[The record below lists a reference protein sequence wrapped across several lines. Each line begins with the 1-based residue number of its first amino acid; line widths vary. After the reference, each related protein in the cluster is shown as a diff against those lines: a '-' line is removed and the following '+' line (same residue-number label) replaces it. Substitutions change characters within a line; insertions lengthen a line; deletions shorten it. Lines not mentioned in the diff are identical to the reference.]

1 MTKVNKI
8 SDDLLQFINEDTGIA
23 ETCKGDLAIKKFNEL
38 QSSAVDMSIQDK
50 KSHDYTLG
58 LFWELMQGDIDNKD
72 FKKYLNSKSSTSTDI
87 ETGRIIFNEDKYN
100 AKVIERENKM
110 RSLIDKY
117 NSIISNMDFDL
128 QTRERAASDIMNE
141 FNAVK
146 RSIISRSEKEFHEKE
161 FESIEI
167 SANEAFKNI
176 KGVKSRYDK
185 LCEQERLSKYNKDVE
200 HDKCL
205 FQDVD
210 DEDFKFVKR
219 LHKLVD
225 HNVFYEMFEHN
236 HYNEWKSAIQYE
248 SLNDYIERDRDY
260 AISEIEIKLSDIEMT
275 SIRYVHKIYKMWCL
289 QCRENKLIKGRESM
303 TLD

>member
-1 MTKVNKI
+1 MTKVNRI
-8 SDDLLQFINEDTGIA
+8 SDDLLEFLNEDTGIA
-23 ETCKGDLAIKKFNEL
+23 ETCKGELALKKFNEL

-72 FKKYLNSKSSTSTDI
+72 FKKYLNSKSPTSADI

-117 NSIISNMDFDL
+117 NSIISNQDFDL

-141 FNAVK
+141 FNNLK
-146 RSIISRSEKEFHEKE
+146 RTIISRSEKEFHEKE

-167 SANEAFKNI
+167 SANEALKNI
-176 KGVKSRYDK
+176 KDVKSRYDK

-200 HDKCL
+200 RDKCL

-225 HNVFYEMFEHN
+225 HGVFYEMFKHN

-260 AISEIEIKLSDIEMT
+260 AISEIEFKLSDIEMT

-289 QCRENKLIKGRESM
+289 QCRENKLIKGRETM

>member
-1 MTKVNKI
+1 MKVNKI
-8 SDDLLQFINEDTGIA
+8 SDDLLEFLNEDTGIA

-72 FKKYLNSKSSTSTDI
+72 FKKYLNSKSPTSTNI
-87 ETGRIIFNEDKYN
+87 ETGRILFNEDKYN

-110 RSLIDKY
+110 RSLVDKY
-117 NSIISNMDFDL
+117 NAVISNTDIDL

-141 FNAVK
+141 FNNLK
-146 RSIISRSEKEFHEKE
+146 RTIISMSEKEFHEKE

-167 SANEAFKNI
+167 SANEALKNI
-176 KGVKSRYDK
+176 KDVKSRYDK
-185 LCEQERLSKYNKDVE
+185 LCEQERLSRHNRDVQ
-200 HDKCL
+200 HDKWL

-210 DEDFKFVKR
+210 EDDFKLVKR
-219 LHKLVD
+219 LHKLISSD
-225 HNVFYEMFEHN
+225 VFYEMFKSN
-236 HYNEWKSAIQYE
+236 HYSEWKSAVQYE

-260 AISEIEIKLSDIEMT
+260 EISGIEFILSDVEMT

-303 TLD
+303 KLD

>member
-1 MTKVNKI
+1 MKVNKI
-8 SDDLLQFINEDTGIA
+8 SDDLLEFLNEDTGIA

-58 LFWELMQGDIDNKD
+58 LFWELMRGDIDNKD
-72 FKKYLNSKSSTSTDI
+72 FKKYLNSKSPTSANI
-87 ETGRIIFNEDKYN
+87 ETGRILFNEDKYN

-117 NSIISNMDFDL
+117 NAVISNTDIDL

-141 FNAVK
+141 FNNLK
-146 RSIISRSEKEFHEKE
+146 RTIISRSEKEFHEKE

-167 SANEAFKNI
+167 SANEALKNI
-176 KGVKSRYDK
+176 KDVKSRYDK
-185 LCEQERLSKYNKDVE
+185 LCEQERLSRYNRDVQ
-200 HDKCL
+200 HDKWL

-210 DEDFKFVKR
+210 EEDFKFVKR
-219 LHKLVD
+219 LHKLISSD
-225 HNVFYEMFEHN
+225 VFYEMFKHN
-236 HYNEWKSAIQYE
+236 HYSEWKSAVQYE
-248 SLNDYIERDRDY
+248 SLNDYIERDRGY
-260 AISEIEIKLSDIEMT
+260 EISEIEFKLSDIEMT

-289 QCRENKLIKGRESM
+289 QCRENELIKGRESM
-303 TLD
+303 KLD